1 MTDILGQKLNF
12 RSDAARAHV
21 SAAARPSARLMVK
34 ESPVYDGRAR
44 ELFPIV
50 MVNLVLN
57 LITLGLYRFWAKTRV
72 RRYFLSRVAFLGDR
86 LEYTGTGKEL
96 FIGFLIVLAVLA
108 PVGVAFEFL
117 AQYAMSQSLGT
128 FAIVQT
134 AYALLIYFLIQIAV
148 YRAQRYRLSRITWRG
163 IRGAQG
169 GSAVLY
175 ALYAMMWSAVTL
187 VTLGLAYPLMRRSLQ
202 GYKINNALFGSE
214 SFHFEG
220 GIGPLYLAW
229 ILPWTG
235 LALAVTPFILVGV
248 QQADTVPVDW
258 SRFTKDPGLL
268 LGQFAH
274 WQLFPT
280 GILIFLVS
288 KFWYRAAEV
297 RYFAGRTVFDE
308 LRFVSRLK
316 GLELCLVYLLY
327 WTLLTAIVAGAWSLS
342 SGFVAGAVSDS
353 FGGLDAA
360 TIRGVL
366 LAITLIPAMLLIGAL
381 QPIVVQ
387 HLLVGLYCRR
397 LSISGTFSPE
407 RLLQNQ
413 LDIPRRGEG
422 LADALDIDAF

>member
-1 MTDILGQKLNF
+1 MTDNLGQKLNF

-21 SAAARPSARLMVK
+21 SAAARPSARMMVK
-34 ESPVYDGRAR
+34 EPTNYDGGVR

-57 LITLGLYRFWAKTRV
+57 LLTLGLYRFWAKTRV
-72 RRYFLSRVAFLGDR
+72 RRYFLSRVSFLSDR

-96 FIGFLIVLAVLA
+96 FIGFLIVLAILA
-108 PVGVAFEFL
+108 PIGIAFEFL
-117 AQYAMSQSLGT
+117 TQFAVGNSLET
-128 FAIVQT
+128 AAIVQA
-134 AYALLIYFLIQIAV
+134 AYALLFYFLIQIAV
-148 YRAQRYRLSRITWRG
+148 YRAQRYRLSRTTWRG

-169 GSAVLY
+169 GSAILY
-175 ALYAMMWSAVTL
+175 ALLAMMWSAITL
-187 VTLGLAYPLMRRSLQ
+187 LTLGLAYPLMRRSLQ

-220 GIGPLYLAW
+220 GAGPLYLAW

-235 LALAVTPFILVGV
+235 LALVFAPIVLAGIA
-248 QQADTVPVDW
+248 QAGAGPIDW
-258 SRFTKDPGLL
+258 SQIPENPRLL
-268 LGQFAH
+268 LGYLTH
-274 WQLFPT
+274 WQLVPA
-280 GILIFLVS
+280 GIFLFLVS
-288 KFWYRAAEV
+288 QFWYRAAEM
-297 RYFAGRTVFDE
+297 RYFASRTVFDE
-308 LRFVSRLK
+308 LRFVSTLK

-327 WTLLTAIVAGAWSLS
+327 LTLLAAILAGAWAISSGLVAGAM
-342 SGFVAGAVSDS
+342 SDK
-353 FGGLDAA
+353 FGGLDAG
-360 TIRGVL
+360 TVRGVL

-387 HLLVGLYCRR
+387 HLLIGLFCRR
-397 LSISGTFSPE
+397 LTISGTFSPE